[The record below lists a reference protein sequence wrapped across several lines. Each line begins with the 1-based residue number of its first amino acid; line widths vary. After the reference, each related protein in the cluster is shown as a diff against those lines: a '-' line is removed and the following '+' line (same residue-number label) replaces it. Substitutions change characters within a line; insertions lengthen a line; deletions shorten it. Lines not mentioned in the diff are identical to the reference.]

1 MAYDV
6 SRVQKRARDKEYRLR
21 KQGANR
27 EAIAAIS
34 PRKSWEEIKAMTPSQ
49 QQAYAKHLDAWNR
62 KTRYT
67 GVTSGNVIP
76 TRLIDQ
82 AKRLQQKRNQFIY
95 GERERIRSI
104 APGEWDKYYRNR
116 EGILA
121 KGEDIV
127 GLLAPIDVKKMEPP
141 ASVQVA
147 RRRIKRFEERNKHKF
162 SYYRGLQRSAM
173 EQILWKLDQYELA
186 EVVHQMKNDAFDLLS
201 TVYASWDT
209 LKFEYNPKGEGS
221 EFEDPYGQFRSYVE
235 RALFITRGKDSKA
248 EDIVDIQKNMERVAE
263 KRAERGRERAKD
275 ALGLQ

>member
-21 KQGANR
+21 KQGATR
-27 EAIAAIS
+27 ESIGGIS
-34 PRKSWEEIKAMTPSQ
+34 PRKSWKEIKSMTPAQ
-49 QQAYAKHLDAWNR
+49 QQAYARQLNAWN
-62 KTRYT
+62 KKASYT
-67 GVTSGNVIP
+67 VVESGNVIP
-76 TRLIDQ
+76 TNLIAQ

-95 GERERIRSI
+95 GERKRIRAI
-104 APGEWDKYYRNR
+104 APGEWDKYYRTR

-121 KGEDIV
+121 RGEDIV

-173 EQILWKLDQYELA
+173 EKMLWKLGQYELA
-186 EVVHQMKNDAFDLLS
+186 EVVHQMGNDAFDLLS

-209 LKFEYNPKGEGS
+209 LKFVYDPKGEGS

-235 RALFITRGKDSKA
+235 RALFITRDKDSKA
-248 EDIVDIQKNMERVAE
+248 KDIVDIQKNMERVAGR
-263 KRAERGRERAKD
+263 RADRARERAK
-275 ALGLQ
+275 AAGIL

>member
-21 KQGANR
+21 KQGATIDSI
-27 EAIAAIS
+27 EGIS
-34 PRKSWEEIKAMTPSQ
+34 PRKSWKEIKSMTPAQ
-49 QQAYAKHLDAWNR
+49 QQAYARQLNAWN
-62 KTRYT
+62 KKARYT
-67 GVTSGNVIP
+67 VVESGNAIP
-76 TRLIDQ
+76 TNLIEQ

-95 GERERIRSI
+95 GERKRIRGI

-121 KGEDIV
+121 RGEDIV

-147 RRRIKRFEERNKHKF
+147 HRRIKRFEERNKHKF

-173 EQILWKLDQYELA
+173 EQMLWKLDQYELA

-235 RALFITRGKDSKA
+235 RALFITRDKDSKA
-248 EDIVDIQKNMERVAE
+248 KDIVDIQKNMERVAGR
-263 KRAERGRERAKD
+263 RADRARERAK
-275 ALGLQ
+275 AAGIL

>member
-1 MAYDV
+1 MYAV

-21 KQGANR
+21 KQGATR
-27 EAIAAIS
+27 ESIGCVS
-34 PRKSWEEIKAMTPSQ
+34 PRKPWKEIKSMTPAQ
-49 QQAYAKHLDAWNR
+49 QQAYAKQLNAWN
-62 KTRYT
+62 KKATYT
-67 GVTSGNVIP
+67 VVESGNVIP
-76 TRLIDQ
+76 TNLIDQ

-95 GERERIRSI
+95 DERKRIRGI

-121 KGEDIV
+121 RGEDIV

-147 RRRIKRFEERNKHKF
+147 RRRIKRFEERNRHKF

-173 EQILWKLDQYELA
+173 EQMLWKLDQYELA

-235 RALFITRGKDSKA
+235 RALFITRDKDSKA
-248 EDIVDIQKNMERVAE
+248 KDIVDIQKNMERVAGR
-263 KRAERGRERAKD
+263 RANRARERAK
-275 ALGLQ
+275 AAGIL

>member
-1 MAYDV
+1 MVYDI
-6 SRVQKRARDKEYRLR
+6 SRVQKRARDKEYRMR
-21 KQGANR
+21 KQGAAS
-27 EAIAAIS
+27 ESIGSIS
-34 PRKSWEEIKAMTPSQ
+34 PRKSWKEIKSMTPAQ
-49 QQAYAKHLDAWNR
+49 QQAYARQLNAWN
-62 KTRYT
+62 KKARYT
-67 GVTSGNVIP
+67 VVESGNVIP
-76 TRLIDQ
+76 TNLIDQ

-95 GERERIRSI
+95 GERKRIRGI

-121 KGEDIV
+121 RGEDIV

-173 EQILWKLDQYELA
+173 EQMLWKLDQYELA

-248 EDIVDIQKNMERVAE
+248 KDIVDIQKNMERVAGR
-263 KRAERGRERAKD
+263 RADRARERAK
-275 ALGLQ
+275 AAGIL

>member
-21 KQGANR
+21 KQGAR
-27 EAIAAIS
+27 KEAIAGIS
-34 PRKSWEEIKAMTPSQ
+34 PRKSWAEIKSMTPSQ
-49 QQAYAKHLDAWNR
+49 QQAYAEKLDSWNR
-62 KTRYT
+62 KSRYT
-67 GVTSGNVIP
+67 GVKSGNVIP

-82 AKRLQQKRNQFIY
+82 AKRLQQKHNQFIY
-95 GERERIRSI
+95 GERDRIRGI
-104 APGEWDKYYRNR
+104 APSEWDKYYRNR

-121 KGEDIV
+121 KGEDII

-141 ASVQVA
+141 TSVQVA

-173 EQILWKLDQYELA
+173 EQMLWKLDQYELA
-186 EVVHQMKNDAFDLLS
+186 EVVHQMPNDAFDLLS

-209 LKFEYNPKGEGS
+209 LKYEYNPKGEGVA
-221 EFEDPYGQFRSYVE
+221 FEDPYGQFRSYVE

-248 EDIVDIQKNMERVAE
+248 KDIVDIQKNMERVAGR
-263 KRAERGRERAKD
+263 RADRARERAK
-275 ALGLQ
+275 AAGIL

>member
-6 SRVQKRARDKEYRLR
+6 SRIQKRARDKEYRLR
-21 KQGANR
+21 KQGATV
-27 EAIAAIS
+27 ESISAIS
-34 PRKSWEEIKAMTPSQ
+34 PRKSWAEIKAMTPTQ
-49 QQAYAKHLDAWNR
+49 QQDYAKRLDMWNR
-62 KTRYT
+62 KARYT
-67 GVTSGNVIP
+67 GVASGNVIP
-76 TRLIDQ
+76 TSLIDQ
-82 AKRLQQKRNQFIY
+82 AKRLQQKHNQFIY
-95 GERERIRSI
+95 SERERIRGI
-104 APGEWDKYYRNR
+104 APSEWDKYYRNR
-116 EGILA
+116 EGILER
-121 KGEDIV
+121 GEYVV

-173 EQILWKLDQYELA
+173 EQMLWKLDQYELA

-201 TVYASWDT
+201 TVYASWDI

-248 EDIVDIQKNMERVAE
+248 KDIVDIQKNMERVAGR
-263 KRAERGRERAKD
+263 RADRARERAK
-275 ALGLQ
+275 AAGIA

>member
-1 MAYDV
+1 MVYDV

-21 KQGANR
+21 KQGATR
-27 EAIAAIS
+27 ESIGGIS
-34 PRKSWEEIKAMTPSQ
+34 PRKSWAEIKAMTPAQ
-49 QQAYAKHLDAWNR
+49 QQAYAKQLNAWNKR
-62 KTRYT
+62 SHYT
-67 GVTSGNVIP
+67 VVETGNVIP
-76 TRLIDQ
+76 SNLIDQ
-82 AKRLQQKRNQFIY
+82 AKRLQEKRNQFIY
-95 GERERIRSI
+95 GERKRIRGI

-173 EQILWKLDQYELA
+173 EQMLWKLDQYELA
-186 EVVHQMKNDAFDLLS
+186 EVVHQMNNDAFDLLS

-209 LKFEYNPKGEGS
+209 LKFVYNPKGEGS

-248 EDIVDIQKNMERVAE
+248 KDIVDIQKNMERVAGR
-263 KRAERGRERAKD
+263 RADRARERAK
-275 ALGLQ
+275 ASGIL

>member
-6 SRVQKRARDKEYRLR
+6 SRAQKRARDKEYRLR
-21 KQGANR
+21 KQGAGR
-27 EAIAAIS
+27 EAIAGIS
-34 PRKSWEEIKAMTPSQ
+34 PRKPWAEIKSMTPSQ
-49 QQAYAKHLDAWNR
+49 QQAYARRLDAWSRNS
-62 KTRYT
+62 RYT
-67 GVTSGNVIP
+67 GVKSGSVIP
-76 TRLIDQ
+76 TKLIDQ

-95 GERERIRSI
+95 SERKRIRDI
-104 APGEWDKYYRNR
+104 APSEWDKYYRNR

-121 KGEDIV
+121 RGEDIV

-209 LKFEYNPKGEGS
+209 LKFEYNPKGEGP

-248 EDIVDIQKNMERVAE
+248 KDIVDIQKNMERVAGR
-263 KRAERGRERAKD
+263 RADRARERAK
-275 ALGLQ
+275 AAGIV

>member
-21 KQGANR
+21 KQGANK
-27 EAIAAIS
+27 EAIAGVS
-34 PRKSWEEIKAMTPSQ
+34 PRKSWAEIKAMTPSQ
-49 QQAYAKHLDAWNR
+49 QQAYAKALDAWNR
-62 KTRYT
+62 KARYT

-76 TRLIDQ
+76 TKLIDQ

-95 GERERIRSI
+95 GERERIRGI
-104 APGEWDKYYRNR
+104 APSEWDKYYRNR

-141 ASVQVA
+141 VSVQVA
-147 RRRIKRFEERNKHKF
+147 HRRIKRFEERNKHKF

-201 TVYASWDT
+201 TVYASWDSI
-209 LKFEYNPKGEGS
+209 KFEYNPKGEGS
-221 EFEDPYGQFRSYVE
+221 EFEDPYGLFRGYVE

-248 EDIVDIQKNMERVAE
+248 KDIADIQKNMERVA
-263 KRAERGRERAKD
+263 KRRADRGRERAI
-275 ALGLQ
+275 AAGIV

>member
-21 KQGANR
+21 KQGATR
-27 EAIAAIS
+27 ESIEGIS
-34 PRKSWEEIKAMTPSQ
+34 PRKSWAEIKSMTPLQ
-49 QQAYAKHLDAWNR
+49 QQAYARQLDAWNR
-62 KTRYT
+62 NSHYT
-67 GVTSGNVIP
+67 GVKSGNVIP
-76 TRLIDQ
+76 TKLIDQ
-82 AKRLQQKRNQFIY
+82 AKRLQRKRNLFIY
-95 GERERIRSI
+95 SERERIRDI
-104 APGEWDKYYRNR
+104 APSEWDTYYRNR

-121 KGEDIV
+121 RGEDIV

-141 ASVQVA
+141 TSVQVA
-147 RRRIKRFEERNKHKF
+147 KRRIKRFEERNKHKF

-173 EQILWKLDQYELA
+173 EQMLWKLGQYELA

-235 RALFITRGKDSKA
+235 RALFITRDKDSKA
-248 EDIVDIQKNMERVAE
+248 KDIVDIQRNMERVAGR
-263 KRAERGRERAKD
+263 RADRARERAK
-275 ALGLQ
+275 AAGIV

>member
-21 KQGANR
+21 KQGATR
-27 EAIAAIS
+27 ESIAEVS
-34 PRKSWEEIKAMTPSQ
+34 PRKSWAEIRAMTPSQ
-49 QQAYAKHLDAWNR
+49 QQDYAKRLDAWNR
-62 KTRYT
+62 NSRYT

-76 TRLIDQ
+76 SNLIDQ

-95 GERERIRSI
+95 SERERIRGI

-147 RRRIKRFEERNKHKF
+147 RRRIKRFEERNKRKF

-173 EQILWKLDQYELA
+173 EQMLWKLDQYELA

-221 EFEDPYGQFRSYVE
+221 EFEDPYGQFRGYVE
-235 RALFITRGKDSKA
+235 RALFITRDKDSKA
-248 EDIVDIQKNMERVAE
+248 KDIIDIKKNMERVAGR
-263 KRAERGRERAKD
+263 RAERARERAK
-275 ALGLQ
+275 AAGIL

>member
-1 MAYDV
+1 MAYNV

-27 EAIAAIS
+27 EAIAAVS
-34 PRKSWEEIKAMTPSQ
+34 PRKPWAEIKAMTPSQ
-49 QQAYAKHLDAWNR
+49 QQAYAKQLDAWNR
-62 KTRYT
+62 KSRYA
-67 GVTSGNVIP
+67 GVKSGNVIP

-95 GERERIRSI
+95 SERERIRGI
-104 APGEWDKYYRNR
+104 APSEWDKYYRNR

-147 RRRIKRFEERNKHKF
+147 HRRIKRFEERNKHKF
-162 SYYRGLQRSAM
+162 SYYRRLQRSAM
-173 EQILWKLDQYELA
+173 EQMLWKLDQYELA
-186 EVVHQMKNDAFDLLS
+186 EVVHQMNNDAFDLLS

-221 EFEDPYGQFRSYVE
+221 EFEDPYGQFRGYVE

-248 EDIVDIQKNMERVAE
+248 KDIVDIQRNMERVAGR
-263 KRAERGRERAKD
+263 RADRARERAK
-275 ALGLQ
+275 AAGIL

>member
-21 KQGANR
+21 KQGAGK
-27 EAIAAIS
+27 EAIAGIS
-34 PRKSWEEIKAMTPSQ
+34 PRKSWAEIKSMTPSQ
-49 QQAYAKHLDAWNR
+49 QQAYARQLDAWNR
-62 KTRYT
+62 NSRYT
-67 GVTSGNVIP
+67 GVKSGNVIP
-76 TRLIDQ
+76 TKLIDQ
-82 AKRLQQKRNQFIY
+82 AKHLQQKRNQFIY
-95 GERERIRSI
+95 SERDRIRDI
-104 APGEWDKYYRNR
+104 APSEWDTYYRNR

-121 KGEDIV
+121 RGEDIV
-127 GLLAPIDVKKMEPP
+127 GLLDPIDVKKMEPP

-173 EQILWKLDQYELA
+173 EQMLWKLDQYELA

-235 RALFITRGKDSKA
+235 RALFITRDKDSKA
-248 EDIVDIQKNMERVAE
+248 KDIVDIQKNMERVAGR
-263 KRAERGRERAKD
+263 RANRARERAK
-275 ALGLQ
+275 AAGIL

>member
-21 KQGANR
+21 KQGATR
-27 EAIAAIS
+27 ESIGSIS
-34 PRKSWEEIKAMTPSQ
+34 PRKSWAEVKSMTLTQ
-49 QQAYAKHLDAWNR
+49 QQAYARQLDAWN
-62 KTRYT
+62 KKARYT
-67 GVTSGNVIP
+67 VVESHNVIP
-76 TRLIDQ
+76 SNLIDQ
-82 AKRLQQKRNQFIY
+82 AKRLQEKRNQFIY
-95 GERERIRSI
+95 SERERIRGI

-141 ASVQVA
+141 ESVQVA

-173 EQILWKLDQYELA
+173 ETMLWKLDQYELA

-221 EFEDPYGQFRSYVE
+221 EFEDPYGKFRSYVE

-248 EDIVDIQKNMERVAE
+248 KSIVDIQKNMERVAGR
-263 KRAERGRERAKD
+263 RANRARERAK
-275 ALGLQ
+275 AAGIL

>member
-21 KQGANR
+21 KQGASR
-27 EAIAAIS
+27 ESIVEIS
-34 PRKSWEEIKAMTPSQ
+34 PRKSWVEIKAMSPSQ
-49 QQAYAKHLDAWNR
+49 QQRYAKQLDAWNR
-62 KTRYT
+62 KARYT
-67 GVTSGNVIP
+67 GVKSGNVIP
-76 TRLIDQ
+76 TKLIDQ
-82 AKRLQQKRNQFIY
+82 AKRLLQKRNQFIY
-95 GERERIRSI
+95 SERERIRDI
-104 APGEWDKYYRNR
+104 APSEWDKYYRDR

-121 KGEDIV
+121 KGEDVV
-127 GLLAPIDVKKMEPP
+127 GLLAPIDVKKLEPP

-147 RRRIKRFEERNKHKF
+147 RRRIKRFEGRNKHKF

-173 EQILWKLDQYELA
+173 EQMLWKLDQYELA

-221 EFEDPYGQFRSYVE
+221 VYEDPYGKFRSYVE

-248 EDIVDIQKNMERVAE
+248 KDIADIQRNMERVAGR
-263 KRAERGRERAKD
+263 RANRARERAK
-275 ALGLQ
+275 AAGIL

>member
-21 KQGANR
+21 KQGATR
-27 EAIAAIS
+27 ESIEVIS
-34 PRKSWEEIKAMTPSQ
+34 PRKPWAEIKSMTPTQ
-49 QQAYAKHLDAWNR
+49 RQAYARQLDAWNH
-62 KTRYT
+62 KARYT

-76 TRLIDQ
+76 TKLIDQ
-82 AKRLQQKRNQFIY
+82 AKRLQQKHNQFIY
-95 GERERIRSI
+95 SERERIRGI
-104 APGEWDKYYRNR
+104 APSEWDKYYRNR

-141 ASVQVA
+141 VSVQVA
-147 RRRIKRFEERNKHKF
+147 RRRIKRYEERNKRKF

-173 EQILWKLDQYELA
+173 EQMLWKLDQYELA

-209 LKFEYNPKGEGS
+209 LKFVYNPKGEGS

-235 RALFITRGKDSKA
+235 RALFITRDKDSKA
-248 EDIVDIQKNMERVAE
+248 KDIVDIQKNMERVADR
-263 KRAERGRERAKD
+263 RANRARERAK
-275 ALGLQ
+275 AAGIL

>member
-21 KQGANR
+21 KQGATR
-27 EAIAAIS
+27 ESIGGIS
-34 PRKSWEEIKAMTPSQ
+34 PRKSWGEVKAMTSAQ
-49 QQAYAKHLDAWNR
+49 QQAYARRLNAWNKR
-62 KTRYT
+62 ARYT
-67 GVTSGNVIP
+67 VVESGSVIP
-76 TRLIDQ
+76 SNLIDQ
-82 AKRLQQKRNQFIY
+82 AKRLQEKRNQFIY

-104 APGEWDKYYRNR
+104 APGEWDKYYRIR

-173 EQILWKLDQYELA
+173 EQMLWKLDQYELA
-186 EVVHQMKNDAFDLLS
+186 EVVHQMSNDAFDLLS

-209 LKFEYNPKGEGS
+209 LKFEYHPKGEGVT
-221 EFEDPYGQFRSYVE
+221 FEDPYGQFRGYVE
-235 RALFITRGKDSKA
+235 RALSITQDKDM
-248 EDIVDIQKNMERVAE
+248 ITIQKNMERVAT
-263 KRAERGRERAKD
+263 KRANRARERAK
-275 ALGLQ
+275 AAGIV

>member
-21 KQGANR
+21 KQGATR
-27 EAIAAIS
+27 ESIRRIS
-34 PRKSWEEIKAMTPSQ
+34 PRKEWSEVKAMTPAQ
-49 QQAYAKHLDAWNR
+49 QQAYTRQLNAWN
-62 KTRYT
+62 KKARYT
-67 GVTSGNVIP
+67 VVKSGNVVP
-76 TRLIDQ
+76 SSLIDQ
-82 AKRLQQKRNQFIY
+82 AKRLQEKRNQFIY
-95 GERERIRSI
+95 AERERIRGI

-141 ASVQVA
+141 ASIQVA

-173 EQILWKLDQYELA
+173 EQMLWKLDQYELA
-186 EVVHQMKNDAFDLLS
+186 EVVHQMSNDAFDLLS

-209 LKFEYNPKGEGS
+209 LKFVYDPKGEGS

-248 EDIVDIQKNMERVAE
+248 KDIVDIQKNMERVAGR
-263 KRAERGRERAKD
+263 RADRARERAK
-275 ALGLQ
+275 AAGIL

>member
-21 KQGANR
+21 KQGATR
-27 EAIAAIS
+27 ESIESIS
-34 PRKSWEEIKAMTPSQ
+34 PRKSWAEIKAMTPTQ
-49 QQAYAKHLDAWNR
+49 QLSYARQLNAWN
-62 KTRYT
+62 KKARYT
-67 GVTSGNVIP
+67 VVESRNVIP
-76 TRLIDQ
+76 TNLIDQ
-82 AKRLQQKRNQFIY
+82 AKRLQEKRNQFIY
-95 GERERIRSI
+95 VERERIRGI

-121 KGEDIV
+121 KGEDIA

-141 ASVQVA
+141 ASVQIA

-173 EQILWKLDQYELA
+173 EQMLWKLDQYELA
-186 EVVHQMKNDAFDLLS
+186 EVVHQMRNDAFDLLS
-201 TVYASWDT
+201 TVYASWDI

-248 EDIVDIQKNMERVAE
+248 KDIVDIQKNMERVAGR
-263 KRAERGRERAKD
+263 RADRARERAK
-275 ALGLQ
+275 AAGIL

>member
-21 KQGANR
+21 KQGASR
-27 EAIAAIS
+27 ESIESIS
-34 PRKSWEEIKAMTPSQ
+34 PRKSWAEIKAMTSAQ
-49 QQAYAKHLDAWNR
+49 QQAYARQLNAWN
-62 KTRYT
+62 KKARYT
-67 GVTSGNVIP
+67 VVKSGNIIP
-76 TRLIDQ
+76 TNLIDQ

-95 GERERIRSI
+95 GERKRIRNI
-104 APGEWDKYYRNR
+104 APEEWDKYYRNR

-127 GLLAPIDVKKMEPP
+127 GLLAPIDIKKMEPP

-147 RRRIKRFEERNKHKF
+147 RRRIKRFEDRNKHKF

-173 EQILWKLDQYELA
+173 EKILWKLDQYELA

-235 RALFITRGKDSKA
+235 RALFVTRGKDSKA
-248 EDIVDIQKNMERVAE
+248 TDIVDIQKNMERVAE
-263 KRAERGRERAKD
+263 KRAQRGRERAE
-275 ALGLQ
+275 AAGVAE